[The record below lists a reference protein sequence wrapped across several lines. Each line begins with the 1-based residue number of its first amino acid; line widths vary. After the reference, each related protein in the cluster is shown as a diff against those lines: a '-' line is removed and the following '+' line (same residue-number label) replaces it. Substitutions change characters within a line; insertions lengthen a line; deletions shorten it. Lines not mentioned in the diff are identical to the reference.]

1 MNYLLHRDKS
11 QYKYILM
18 QYDGGN
24 SYLVDQLWSKT
35 IESALDISE
44 LVSVKIDNDKT
55 FKDVISDY
63 AVIYSSE
70 NVITIEDI
78 MKNNPEF
85 LL

>member
-24 SYLVDQLWSKT
+24 SYLIDQLWSKT
-35 IESALDISE
+35 IESALNISE

-63 AVIYSSE
+63 S
-70 NVITIEDI
+70 N
-78 MKNNPEF
+78 
-85 LL
+85 LLVGE